1 MSSNL
6 SNGESHPTLQNLFRL
21 DNRTI
26 AVTGGLGSLG
36 TCLSGALLHHGAD
49 VVIFDLSQE
58 ADPTHLEQI
67 RNEAAAPNSN
77 LSYIHCNATDEESV
91 TKAFAKAESLAR
103 HPIRGL
109 VTCAGISGNCP
120 AVEYPVTDFR
130 RIMDINVTGSFLCA
144 RAAAKI
150 MHQQQS
156 SGSIVMVASMSGTNV
171 NRGVDTCPYNAS
183 KSAVLQLARNLAAEW
198 GIDGQHPPIR
208 VNTLS
213 PGYILT
219 PMTVP
224 TFEERPGLKTLWP
237 EGNMLGRMSNVEEYR
252 SAAVFLLG
260 DGNSY
265 MTGSDLRIDAG
276 HCAW

>member
-1 MSSNL
+1 MSSNP
-6 SNGESHPTLQNLFRL
+6 SDGECHPTLHNLLRL

-26 AVTGGLGSLG
+26 IVTGGLGSLG
-36 TCLSGALLHHGAD
+36 TCLSSALLHHGAD
-49 VVIFDLSQE
+49 VIIFDLPLE
-58 ADPTHLEQI
+58 ADPKHLEQI
-67 RNEAAAPNSN
+67 RQEASNPPSN
-77 LSYIHCNATDEESV
+77 LHYIHCNAISEASV
-91 TKAFAKAESLAR
+91 TSAFTTASSLAR

-109 VTCAGISGNCP
+109 ITCAGISGNCP
-120 AVEYPVTDFR
+120 AVDYPITDFR
-130 RIMDINVTGSFLCA
+130 RIIDINVTGSFLCA
-144 RAAAKI
+144 RAAAQI
-150 MHQQQS
+150 MHRQQS

-171 NRGVDTCPYNAS
+171 NRGVDTTPYNAS

-198 GIDGQHPPIR
+198 GNDGIHPPIR

-237 EGNMLGRMSNVEEYR
+237 DGNMLGRMSNVEEYR
-252 SAAVFLLG
+252 SAVVFLLS